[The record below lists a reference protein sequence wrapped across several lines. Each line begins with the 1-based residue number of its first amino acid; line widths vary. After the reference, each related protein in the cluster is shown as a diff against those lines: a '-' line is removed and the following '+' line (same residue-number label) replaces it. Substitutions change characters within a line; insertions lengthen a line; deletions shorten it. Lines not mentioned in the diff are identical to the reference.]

1 MNQKTMIKSR
11 LLVTPIFI
19 VILFACTTIPQKT
32 YEETVSEW
40 KSYQDV
46 AKWMSLHFSYD
57 RVRFGLVENT
67 VPDRRSPEE
76 TFKLK
81 SGVCYDAA
89 FFAKDTLNRI
99 NPAYEAKVLFID
111 NRPYATNHFVCSFK
125 NEGKIYIMD
134 YGMTDRT
141 ILGVH
146 GPFNSLD
153 EYKKF
158 YERYH
163 PKVKHVQGIYDWPI
177 F

>member
-1 MNQKTMIKSR
+1 MIKFR

-19 VILFACTTIPQKT
+19 LILFACATIPQKT

-40 KSYQDV
+40 KSYKDV
-46 AKWMSLHFSYD
+46 ARWMSLHFSYD
-57 RVRFGLVENT
+57 TERLRVVEDKIPN
-67 VPDRRSPEE
+67 RRSPEE
-76 TFKLK
+76 TFRLK

-99 NPAYEAKVLFID
+99 NPSYEAKVVFVET
-111 NRPYATNHFVCSFK
+111 RPYAINHFVCSFK

-134 YGMTDRT
+134 YGRTDRSMV
-141 ILGVH
+141 GVH

-163 PKVKHVQGIYDWPI
+163 LKGNHVQDIYYWPI